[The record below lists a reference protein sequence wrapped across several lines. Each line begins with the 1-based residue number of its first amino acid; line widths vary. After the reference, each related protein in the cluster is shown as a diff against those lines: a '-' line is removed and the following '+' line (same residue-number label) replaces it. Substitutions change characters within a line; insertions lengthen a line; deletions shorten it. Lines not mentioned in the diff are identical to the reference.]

1 MDDSMPALT
10 DNEARA
16 IIYFAIGVSSEGG
29 DQAYQLA
36 FAGEIS
42 HDAQGKAILKP
53 VAASGYSIGTLQN
66 DLGQSGGVVATQ
78 LIDAYQG
85 WAMSE
90 HKDWV
95 LDESARARTIADLSR
110 NGHQISDRD
119 HGRDLDAAVK
129 SHVNAFLRSDEGVSF
144 VHDRDTSQV
153 TKLMSRVVV
162 PLRESQLYQ
171 HASSDDQALLI
182 AVCAKVFNQSEV
194 FGQRIA
200 NGINDGVYRTVTDV
214 NEAIDLLPRYVRS
227 GRDHALSGID
237 LFNTMQ
243 QATPNNVMHAPWQEI
258 LANPL
263 VNPSRLSADA
273 VHPDLAQTY
282 PTVKDMF
289 VDPVH
294 GRHMINALEIG
305 GSYARTANGRG
316 FYAEGRN
323 FVEWGKAGNGRAF
336 IDGQWSELSGDDV
349 TRVANPDHTLDLNI
363 RRHGMDEQLLH
374 VTHPG
379 AVSSHKSDSSRSDR
393 VQHPGTL
400 REHDRGVEV
409 HDLQTKLAQLGFHDA
424 HGNPLKAD
432 NDFGPDTKAAVKEFQ
447 QSQHLYVD
455 GIAGS
460 ETFKA
465 LECATQPPVSSTF
478 ADTTHPGNGIYLQ
491 ALDAVHRLDTQHCR
505 APDQRS
511 NNLAA
516 ALTVAAQAHGI
527 FRIDH
532 VVLSNDASQA
542 FAVQG
547 GLNDLLKRYVSVNVH
562 QAMKTPLTESSDQW
576 QHNAQGLTPTRP
588 PESDSVPMVHGAPD
602 AGLLSR

>member
-1 MDDSMPALT
+1 MPALT

-42 HDAQGKAILKP
+42 HDAHGKAILKP

-78 LIDAYQG
+78 LIDAYQS
-85 WAMSE
+85 WATSE

-95 LDESARARTIADLSR
+95 LDESARAGTIADLSR

-129 SHVNAFLRSDEGVSF
+129 SHLNAFLRSDDGVSF

-153 TKLMSRVVV
+153 NKLMSRVVV

-171 HASSDDQALLI
+171 HASSDDQARLI
-182 AVCAKVFNQSEV
+182 AVCAKVYNQSEV

-200 NGINDGVYRTVTDV
+200 NGINDGVYRTITDV

-243 QATPNNVMHAPWQEI
+243 HASPNNVMRAPWQEI

-273 VHPDLAQTY
+273 AHPDLAQAY

-289 VDPVH
+289 VDPLH

-336 IDGQWSELSGDDV
+336 IDGQWSELSSDDV
-349 TRVANPDHTLDLNI
+349 TRVANPDHTLDLSI
-363 RRHGMDEQLLH
+363 RRHGVDEQLLH
-374 VTHPG
+374 VTNPD
-379 AVSSHKSDSSRSDR
+379 AVSSHKSDPSRSDR

-465 LECATQPPVSSTF
+465 LERAVSSTF
-478 ADTTHPGNGIYLQ
+478 VDTAHPGNRIYLQ
-491 ALDAVHRLDTQHCR
+491 ALDAVHHLDTQHGR

-516 ALTVAAQAHGI
+516 ALAVAAQAHGI
-527 FRIDH
+527 SRIDH

-547 GLNDLLKRYVSVNVH
+547 DLNGVFKRYASINVD
-562 QAMKTPLTESSDQW
+562 QAMRTPLAESSGQW
-576 QHNAQGLTPTRP
+576 QHNVQELAPTRP
-588 PESDSVPMVHGAPD
+588 PEPDFVPMIHGTPD
-602 AGLLSR
+602 ADLLIR